1 MAGDE
6 DKLEIVPEGI
16 VEVRETR
23 TLFRLTPAADSDLS
37 RPSRQ
42 VAIVAAD
49 TEDEARQIASMHDV
63 SNAIGGIRISPSP
76 TRWKRSRHTY
86 SAM

>member
-6 DKLEIVPEGI
+6 DKLEIVREQT

-23 TLFRLTPAADSDLS
+23 KLFRLTPAADSDLS
-37 RPSRQ
+37 RSQ

-49 TEDEARQIASMHDV
+49 TKDEARQIAF
-63 SNAIGGIRISPSP
+63 
-76 TRWKRSRHTY
+76 
-86 SAM
+86 